1 MARLALLSVSNKEGI
16 EPLAR
21 ALVERHGFQLLS
33 SGGTAKCLADAGLPV
48 TKVAEHTG
56 APEILGG
63 RVKTLHPRI
72 HGGIL
77 GRPSDAADQAPS
89 SRWQAPQDK
98 LRALDRNRFVGIGKS
113 HRVRPRS

>member
-63 RVKTLHPRI
+63 RGQDPAHASTAASWAAPASRPTRPTWRPRTS
-72 HGGIL
+72 L
-77 GRPSDAADQAPS
+77 PS
-89 SRWQAPQDK
+89 SWWW
-98 LRALDRNRFVGIGKS
+98 
-113 HRVRPRS
+113 

>member
-77 GRPSDAADQAPS
+77 GRPSDAADQADMEAQNIP
-89 SRWQAPQDK
+89 AIELVVVNLYPFEATIAK
-98 LRALDRNRFVGIGKS
+98 A
-113 HRVRPRS
+113 

>member
-48 TKVAEHTG
+48 TKVAEHTR
-56 APEILGG
+56 APKSWG
-63 RVKTLHPRI
+63 RSRPCTRI

-77 GRPSDAADQAPS
+77 GRPSGRPT
-89 SRWQAPQDK
+89 RPIW
-98 LRALDRNRFVGIGKS
+98 
-113 HRVRPRS
+113 RPRTSLPLSWWW